1 MIVGWNDE
9 IAGLTA
15 DGARAEVVLGRALI
29 VSCTPRSNTLQ
40 AENVITA
47 VKHAKLAS

>member
-1 MIVGWNDE
+1 MIVGWNDK
-9 IAGLTA
+9 ITGLSA
-15 DGARAEVVLGRALI
+15 DGARAEVVLGGTLI
-29 VSCTPRSNTLQ
+29 VGCTPRSNTLQ